1 MDMNTL
7 MAIFCE
13 EMEEYMDTPFHIYPQ
28 EDYQQPR
35 IKSWVEQTESDDDF
49 VVLYLN
55 YHEKK
60 QTLGYAAEVHFVE
73 HNSDEYTVSVR
84 VLWNGEAAKSAFKIG
99 DGEVSYISDYDSDE
113 DRENRCCMVNDIY
126 CSETLSNE
134 QKNAVGDLMETIRIC
149 LCHVMGDDEE

>member
-1 MDMNTL
+1 MELETL
-7 MAIFCE
+7 IEQFCE
-13 EMEEYMDTPFHIYPQ
+13 EMNEYIATPFHIYPDG
-28 EDYQQPR
+28 EFQQPR
-35 IKSWVEQTESDDDF
+35 IKSWVEQTEIDDDF
-49 VVLYLN
+49 VVLHLN
-55 YHEKK
+55 YYEKK

-73 HNSDEYTVSVR
+73 ENSDEYTVSVR
-84 VLWNGEAAKSAFKIG
+84 VLWNGEAAKSAFKIE

-149 LCHVMGDDEE
+149 LCHVMGEDEE